1 MKVKGSSWFVLA
13 VLLLMLIPLLFVG
26 CAPAEEPPAEPPA
39 EDPEEAPE
47 EVAEGEDLIIAS
59 LSDAVSLDPHGSNDV
74 PSAKVCYNIYES
86 LVYFDQNSELQPLLA
101 TDWEAVD
108 DLTWE
113 FSLRQGVKFHDGSEL
128 TAEAVKASFDRL
140 LDPEV
145 ASPRF
150 FLFSML
156 EEVIIVDDYTVQFVT
171 QFPFA
176 PLPAHLAHN
185 GGAIISLAAIEADY
199 AEMEAGNDPG
209 TYLSTNPVGTGFF
222 KLESWEPGNQL
233 KLVRNEDYWG
243 ENAKLASV
251 TFRVVP
257 ESLTRLSELET
268 GFAHIADPVEPSD
281 ISRVNNM
288 DNAYMDITSVTV
300 MAYIGYNCDKAPYDD
315 VRVRQA
321 IAMAINKEEI
331 IEGAY
336 EGTAIPAEGPI
347 APGVFGHDETIRGL
361 PYDPERARELLAD
374 AGYADGFSTT
384 IWTNDNPVRIMIA
397 EYVQS
402 ELRDLNIDVEV
413 EVLEWGAYLENTAAG
428 MHDMFILGWST
439 PTLDA
444 DYAVYALF
452 HSDNVGDPGNRAFF
466 RNEAADELLDR
477 GRQEPDPDERLKI
490 YSELQEILIEEAP
503 MLYLVYNENL
513 AGVNNNVKNF
523 WVTPASMFMLQDVTI
538 EE

>member
-1 MKVKGSSWFVLA
+1 MKAKGISWLVIVLFL
-13 VLLLMLIPLLFVG
+13 VPLLFVG
-26 CAPAEEPPAEPPA
+26 CAVA
-39 EDPEEAPE
+39 DDVPEEEAT
-47 EVAEGEDLIIAS
+47 GGDLVIAA

-74 PSAKVCYNIYES
+74 PSAKICYNIYES
-86 LVYFDQNSELQPLLA
+86 LVYFDRDSELQPLLA
-101 TDWEAVD
+101 THWEAVD
-108 DLTWE
+108 ELTWE
-113 FSLRQGVKFHDGSEL
+113 FTLREGVKFHDGSDL
-128 TAEAVKASFDRL
+128 TAAAVKASFDRL
-140 LDPEV
+140 LDPDV

-156 EEVIIVDDYTVQFVT
+156 EDVIIVDDYTVQFVT

-185 GGAIISLAAIEADY
+185 GGAIISLNAIEADY
-199 AEMEAGNDPG
+199 AEMEAGNEPG
-209 TYLSTNPVGTGFF
+209 TYLATNPVGTGFF
-222 KLESWEPGNQL
+222 KLDSWEPGDQL

-243 ENAKLASV
+243 ENARLASV

-268 GFAHIADPVEPSD
+268 GYAHIADPVEPSD
-281 ISRVNNM
+281 IGRVENM
-288 DNAYMDITSVTV
+288 DNADIDITSVTV

-321 IAMAINKEEI
+321 IAMAINKDEI

-347 APGVFGHDETIRGL
+347 APGVFGYDENIRGL
-361 PYDPERARELLAD
+361 PYDMDSARELLVE
-374 AGYADGFSTT
+374 AGYEDGFSTT
-384 IWTNDNPVRIMIA
+384 IWTNDNPVRIMVA

-402 ELRDLNIDVEV
+402 ELKELNIDVKI

-428 MHDMFILGWST
+428 EHDMFILGWST

-452 HSDNVGDPGNRAFF
+452 HSDNVGEAGNRAFF
-466 RNEAADELLDR
+466 RNEVADGLLDR
-477 GRQEPDPDERLKI
+477 GRQEPDPEERIKI

-513 AGVNNNVKNF
+513 AGVSKDVQNF

-538 EE
+538 E

>member
-1 MKVKGSSWFVLA
+1 MKVKGMSWLVVVLFL
-13 VLLLMLIPLLFVG
+13 VPLLFVG
-26 CAPAEEPPAEPPA
+26 CAAA
-39 EDPEEAPE
+39 DDAPE
-47 EVAEGEDLIIAS
+47 EVATGGDLIIAS

-101 TDWEAVD
+101 TAWEAVD
-108 DLTWE
+108 DRTWE
-113 FSLRQGVKFHDGSEL
+113 FTVREGVKFHDGSDL

-140 LDPEV
+140 LDPEI

-185 GGAIISLAAIEADY
+185 GGAIISLNAIEADY
-199 AEMEAGNDPG
+199 AEMEAGNEPG
-209 TYLSTNPVGTGFF
+209 TYLATNPVGTGFF
-222 KLESWEPGNQL
+222 KLDSWEPGNQI

-243 ENAKLASV
+243 EKARLASV

-268 GFAHIADPVEPSD
+268 GYAHIADPVEPSD
-281 ISRVNNM
+281 ISRVENM
-288 DNAYMDITSVTV
+288 ENADMDITSVTV

-321 IAMAINKEEI
+321 IAMAINKDEV

-336 EGTAIPAEGPI
+336 QGTAIPAEGPI
-347 APGVFGHDETIRGL
+347 APGVFGYDENIRGL
-361 PYDPERARELLAD
+361 PYDVDAARELLTE

-384 IWTNDNPVRIMIA
+384 IWTNDNPVRIMVA

-402 ELRDLNIDVEV
+402 ELRELNIDVSI

-428 MHDMFILGWST
+428 EHDMFILGWST

-452 HSDNVGDPGNRAFF
+452 HSDNVGEPGNRAFF
-466 RNEAADELLDR
+466 RNDAADELLDR
-477 GRQEPDPDERLKI
+477 GRQEPDPEERLKI
-490 YSELQEILIEEAP
+490 YSELQAILIEEAP

-513 AGVNNNVKNF
+513 AGVSKDVQNF
-523 WVTPASMFMLQDVTI
+523 WVTPASMFMLQDVTLD
-538 EE
+538 

>member
-1 MKVKGSSWFVLA
+1 MKLKSFILFMLC
-13 VLLLMLIPLLFVG
+13 LLLIPALLVACG
-26 CAPAEEPPAEPPA
+26 PADVD
-39 EDPEEAPE
+39 EDPAAPDD
-47 EVAEGEDLIIAS
+47 EVTEPAADQDLIIAT

-86 LVYFDQNSELQPLLA
+86 LVVFDENSELQPLLA
-101 TDWEAVD
+101 TSWEAVD

-113 FSLRQGVKFHDGSEL
+113 FTLREGVLFHDGSEL

-140 LDPEV
+140 LDPDI
-145 ASPRF
+145 ASPRL

-156 EEVIIVDDYTVQFVT
+156 EEVIVVDDYTVQFVT

-176 PLPAHLAHN
+176 PLPAHLAHS
-185 GGAIISLAAIEADY
+185 GGAIISLNAIEADY
-199 AEMEAGNDPG
+199 EEMAAGNEPG
-209 TYLSTNPVGTGFF
+209 SYLSQNPVGTGFF
-222 KLESWEPGNQL
+222 IFESWEPGNQL
-233 KLVRNEDYWG
+233 KMVRFDDYWG
-243 ENAKLASV
+243 ENAKLDSV

-281 ISRVNNM
+281 ISRVENM
-288 DNAYMDITSVTV
+288 DNAFMEITSVTV
-300 MAYIGYNCDKAPYDD
+300 MAYIGYNCDKAPFDD

-321 IAMAINKEEI
+321 ISMAINKEDI
-331 IEGAY
+331 IAGAY

-347 APGVFGHDETIRGL
+347 APGVFGHDPTISGL
-361 PYDPERARELLAD
+361 PYDKGMAAELLAE

-402 ELRDLNIDVEV
+402 ELRDLNIEVDVEV
-413 EVLEWGAYLENTAAG
+413 IEWGAYLEGTAAG
-428 MHDMFILGWST
+428 DHEMFILGWST

-452 HSDNVGDPGNRAFF
+452 HSDNVGDPGNRAFY
-466 RNEAADELLDR
+466 RSAVADELLDR
-477 GRQEPDPDERLKI
+477 GRQEPDPDTRLAI
-490 YSELQEILIEEAP
+490 YSELQEILIEDAP

-523 WVTPASMFMLQDVTI
+523 GVTPASMFLLQDVYI
-538 EE
+538 EQ

>member
-1 MKVKGSSWFVLA
+1 MKLKSFMLLVFC
-13 VLLLMLIPLLFVG
+13 LLLIPALLVACG
-26 CAPAEEPPAEPPA
+26 PA
-39 EDPEEAPE
+39 EDVVDDITDPDD
-47 EVAEGEDLIIAS
+47 EVTEPSADQDLIIAT

-86 LVYFDQNSELQPLLA
+86 LVVFDEDSVLQPLLA
-101 TDWEAVD
+101 TEWEAVD
-108 DLTWE
+108 ELTWE
-113 FSLRQGVKFHDGSEL
+113 FKLREGVLFHDGSEL

-140 LDPEV
+140 LDPEI
-145 ASPRF
+145 ASPRL

-156 EEVIIVDDYTVQFVT
+156 EEVVVVDDYTVQFVT

-176 PLPAHLAHN
+176 PLPAHLAHS
-185 GGAIISLAAIEADY
+185 GGAIISLNAIEADY
-199 AEMEAGNDPG
+199 EEMAAGNEPG
-209 TYLSTNPVGTGFF
+209 SFLAENPVGTGFF

-233 KLVRNEDYWG
+233 VMVRNDDYWG
-243 ENAKLASV
+243 ENARLDSV
-251 TFRVVP
+251 TFKVVP

-281 ISRVNNM
+281 MSRVEAM
-288 DNAYMDITSVTV
+288 DNARMDVTSVTV
-300 MAYIGYNCDKAPYDD
+300 MAYIGYNCDKPPFDD

-321 IAMAINKEEI
+321 ISMAINKEDI
-331 IEGAY
+331 IAGAY

-347 APGVFGHDETIRGL
+347 APGVFGHDPTISGL
-361 PYDPERARELLAD
+361 PYDKDMAAELLAE

-402 ELRDLNIDVEV
+402 ELRDLNIEVDVEV
-413 EVLEWGAYLENTAAG
+413 IEWGAYLEGTAAG
-428 MHDMFILGWST
+428 DHEMFILGWST

-452 HSDNVGDPGNRAFF
+452 HSDNVGDPGNRAFY
-466 RNEAADELLDR
+466 RSDVADELLDR
-477 GRQEPDPDERLKI
+477 GRQEPDPNERLAI
-490 YSELQEILIEEAP
+490 YSELQEILIEDAP

-513 AGVNNNVKNF
+513 AGVNNNVMNF
-523 WVTPASMFMLQDVTI
+523 GVTPASMFLLQDVYI

>member
-1 MKVKGSSWFVLA
+1 MRGKKIFLLSLLFVLA
-13 VLLLMLIPLLFVG
+13 LFFIAACGDDAVD
-26 CAPAEEPPAEPPA
+26 
-39 EDPEEAPE
+39 EDPATDQDPDEEA
-47 EVAEGEDLIIAS
+47 AGGDLVIAS

-86 LVYFDQNSELQPLLA
+86 LVYFDENSTLQPSLA
-101 TDWEAVD
+101 TEWEALD
-108 DLTWE
+108 ELTWE
-113 FSLRQGVKFHDGSEL
+113 FKLREGVKFHDGTEL

-140 LDPEV
+140 LDPDI
-145 ASPRF
+145 ASQRL

-156 EEVIIVDDYTVQFVT
+156 EEVVIVDDYTVQFVT

-176 PLPAHLAHN
+176 PLPAHLAHS
-185 GGAIISLAAIEADY
+185 GGAIISLEAIEADY
-199 AEMEAGNDPG
+199 AEMAAGNEPG
-209 TYLSTNPVGTGFF
+209 TVLAQNPAGTGPFM
-222 KLESWEPGNQL
+222 LENWEPGSEL
-233 KLVRNEDYWG
+233 LLVRFDDYWG
-243 ENAKLASV
+243 ENALLDSV
-251 TFRVVP
+251 TFKVVP

-288 DNAYMDITSVTV
+288 PNASMDITSVTV
-300 MAYIGYNCDKAPYDD
+300 MAYIGYNLDKAPYDD

-321 IAMAINKEEI
+321 ISMAINKEDI
-331 IEGAY
+331 IAGAY

-347 APGVFGHDETIRGL
+347 APGVFGHDPSLRGL
-361 PYDPERARELLAD
+361 PYDKERAKELLAE
-374 AGYADGFSTT
+374 AGYADGFSTK
-384 IWTNDNPVRIMIA
+384 IWTNDNPVRIQIA

-402 ELRDLNIDVEV
+402 ELRDLNIDVSV
-413 EVLEWGAYLENTAAG
+413 EVLEWGAYLDQTAAG
-428 MHDMFILGWST
+428 EHDMFILGWST

-452 HSDNVGDPGNRAFF
+452 HSDNVGAPGNRAFF
-466 RNEAADELLDR
+466 RDEEADALLDM
-477 GRQEPDPDERLKI
+477 GRQEPDPEARLQI
-490 YSELQEILIEEAP
+490 YSELQEILIEKAP

-523 WVTPASMFMLQDVTI
+523 RVTPASMFVLHDVYI